1 MICNC
6 IQDSN
11 MEAVGNEY
19 EIQKSKKSKQ
29 KTNKEKQGIDGII
42 RK

>member
-11 MEAVGNEY
+11 MEAVGNEN
-19 EIQKSKKSKQ
+19 EDQKPKRTK
-29 KTNKEKQGIDGII
+29 KEKQGIDGII